1 MHGLNRIVVT
11 ALVLIMAGMLPL
23 TAIAEPESK
32 SSIEPIFQQ
41 AKRDYLQEK
50 LNSSALQIK
59 KGAAYMESQAQKA
72 SAKGKEALTASSK
85 ELEKLADDVKKG
97 AVTSGKRMEESFA
110 RAYHAL
116 AVDAHI
122 KSTESWTKKEAAK
135 AGAALDSANKNLEKS
150 FTWAG
155 QKVEKS
161 TQDVMK
167 KSDEISLKLQKKGNL
182 IAEDVANRLKDAGNE
197 IEKFG
202 KKISPR

>member
-1 MHGLNRIVVT
+1 MRSLNRIIVS
-11 ALVLIMAGMLPL
+11 ALVLIMAGMLSL
-23 TAIAEPESK
+23 TAFADTEST
-32 SSIEPIFQQ
+32 SSIEPIFQK
-41 AKRDYLQEK
+41 AKQDYLQK
-50 LNSSALQIK
+50 KMNSAARQIN
-59 KGAAYMESQAQKA
+59 KGAAYLESQAEKA
-72 SAKGKEALTASSK
+72 SVKGKEALKVSSQ
-85 ELEKLADDVKKG
+85 ELAKLADDVKKG
-97 AVTSGKRMEESFA
+97 TVNSEKRIEESFA

-116 AVDAHI
+116 AVEAHI

-135 AGAALDSANKNLEKS
+135 AGAALDAANKNLEKS

-167 KSDEISLKLQKKGNL
+167 KTDDISLKLQKKSNL

-202 KKISPR
+202 KRISPR